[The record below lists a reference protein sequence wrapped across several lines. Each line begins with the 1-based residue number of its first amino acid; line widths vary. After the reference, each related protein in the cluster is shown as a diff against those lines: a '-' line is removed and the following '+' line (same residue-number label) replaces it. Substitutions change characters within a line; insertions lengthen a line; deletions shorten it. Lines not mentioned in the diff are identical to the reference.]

1 MPKLRAIVTEAK
13 YVDQAGAAEAS
24 RKSRSQLR
32 QTIARIDDAL
42 FGDPGRLDRDLW
54 LSRIADLLLDGTAAL
69 GQPNLL
75 ERVRDGIRQ
84 GAVPIDLRGY
94 SHIFTSGPA
103 GDGSSLGD
111 QDKFIDVEGGL
122 QEIFTREGLRQLIK
136 AYEAGSPLTVVRS
149 ALGEDRS
156 WETPAYRDPAPR
168 VDWTKAID
176 LQPKAAVAAKPI
188 VHDYDEDDDDD
199 DPEGGVVVETS
210 PNPEPS
216 SGGHS
221 GGGSA
226 ASSDSEA
233 DDVAAA
239 GGAAYADAGENAV
252 QAELAEPW
260 QETSQPETVAPEV
273 TSVADIGETE
283 VPSVDRTQA
292 PAQIV
297 PTPPAPVAPIA
308 IPATDAP
315 AARPVP
321 TAGIEIL
328 IQARA
333 ELAHEDSAEA
343 LGWLETTAQKLRSAL
358 LGYNLQAKITGTRL
372 TPNAALIRF
381 MGSDRLRVEDLEAR
395 QSALLTTHGLR
406 LISISP
412 LPGEIVVGVARP
424 QRQIV
429 SLWDVWGRRAFNR
442 NAAGVNTSFV
452 LGLKELDGD
461 ILYLNLGGP
470 FAGGQQHEPHT
481 LVAGATGSG
490 KSVLIEA
497 LLLDIAATN
506 PSNLAHI
513 YLIDPKM
520 GVDYA
525 AVERLPHLQGGVIVD
540 QTRAVEVM
548 EGLVAEMERRY
559 ELFRAHGAR
568 DIRSFNLKVGAEE
581 RLPYVFLVHD
591 EFAEWML
598 TEDYKAAVTSNVSRL
613 GVKARAAGMHLIFAA
628 QRPDANV
635 MPMQLRDNLG
645 NRLILKVAS
654 VGTSEIALG
663 MKGAEQ
669 LLGLGHLAARLS
681 GEPAIIYAQAPFL
694 SDDDIDAAVDAIIAS
709 DGNAW
714 NF

>member
-1 MPKLRAIVTEAK
+1 P
-13 YVDQAGAAEAS
+13 
-24 RKSRSQLR
+24 
-32 QTIARIDDAL
+32 
-42 FGDPGRLDRDLW
+42 P
-54 LSRIADLLLDGTAAL
+54 
-69 GQPNLL
+69 
-75 ERVRDGIRQ
+75 
-84 GAVPIDLRGY
+84 
-94 SHIFTSGPA
+94 
-103 GDGSSLGD
+103 
-111 QDKFIDVEGGL
+111 
-122 QEIFTREGLRQLIK
+122 
-136 AYEAGSPLTVVRS
+136 
-149 ALGEDRS
+149 
-156 WETPAYRDPAPR
+156 
-168 VDWTKAID
+168 
-176 LQPKAAVAAKPI
+176 
-188 VHDYDEDDDDD
+188 
-199 DPEGGVVVETS
+199 
-210 PNPEPS
+210 
-216 SGGHS
+216 
-221 GGGSA
+221 
-226 ASSDSEA
+226 
-233 DDVAAA
+233 
-239 GGAAYADAGENAV
+239 
-252 QAELAEPW
+252 AEP
-260 QETSQPETVAPEV
+260 
-273 TSVADIGETE
+273 
-283 VPSVDRTQA
+283 
-292 PAQIV
+292 
-297 PTPPAPVAPIA
+297 
-308 IPATDAP
+308 AP
-315 AARPVP
+315 AAPQPSQSPASV
-321 TAGIEIL
+321 TGSGIEAL
-328 IQARA
+328 IQWRA
-333 ELAHEDSAEA
+333 EAAHEESAEA
-343 LGWLETTAQKLRSAL
+343 QTWLEATAQKLRSAL
-358 LGYNLQAKITGTRL
+358 LNYNLQAKITATRL

-381 MGSDRLRVEDLEAR
+381 MGSDRLRVEDIEAR

-406 LISISP
+406 LISVSP

-424 QRQIV
+424 QRQLV
-429 SLWDVWGRRAFNR
+429 SLWDVWGRREINR

-452 LGLKELDGD
+452 LGLKELDGE

-490 KSVLIEA
+490 KSVLIQA

-506 PSNLAHI
+506 SSQLAHI

-540 QTRAVEVM
+540 QARAVEVM

-568 DIRSFNLKVGAEE
+568 DIRSFNTKAAPSE

-598 TEDYKAAVTSNVSRL
+598 TEDYKSAVTSNVSRL

-663 MKGAEQ
+663 VKGAEQ

-709 DGNAW
+709 ERTQTS
-714 NF
+714 